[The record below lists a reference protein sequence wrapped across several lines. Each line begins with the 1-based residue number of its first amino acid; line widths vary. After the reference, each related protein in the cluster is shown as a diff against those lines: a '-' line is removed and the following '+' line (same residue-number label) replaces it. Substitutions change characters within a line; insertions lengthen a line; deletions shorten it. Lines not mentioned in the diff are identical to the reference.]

1 MLNIFVKPDLQLL
14 GDKLEIRSMLVG
26 VVLCLV
32 GFVIFMVGMNNM
44 TTMNAVSNSFL
55 IIIGMFLGIAG
66 FLVLII
72 NTFSAGSI
80 FT

>member
-1 MLNIFVKPDLQLL
+1 MLNIFVKPDLHLL
-14 GDKLEIRSMLVG
+14 GDNLEIRSMLVG

-32 GFVIFMVGMNNM
+32 GFIIFIVGMNNM

-72 NTFSAGSI
+72 NTFSTGSI

>member
-1 MLNIFVKPDLQLL
+1 MLNTFVKPDLHLL

-32 GFVIFMVGMNNM
+32 GFIIFMVGMNNM